1 VSKRPKSRIR
11 LAASPNSA
19 AQDEASFEGLF
30 SSAPPWLVSLIIHC
44 ALLLVVGLAAAE
56 VRRQTTTEMDV
67 ELAPLDDYE
76 EIGDDETFAETI
88 GEQLDVPQPTLDSN
102 PLASEVSTSYSLSD
116 LPPVESPLAA
126 PPLSSN
132 PTALGDGFFSAVE
145 APSIGWALSGRQE
158 GRKDALLKA
167 YGGTKTTQDSVN
179 LALRWI
185 AAQQGSSGLWSLQG
199 PYADGGGSE
208 NQLSATAM
216 ALLAFLGDG
225 HTHLKDGPYKRTV
238 ARGVRALI
246 KLQGNQGNFDSSDAP
261 DSHLLYTQAQ
271 CTIALCE
278 LYAITEDSF
287 IREAATKAVNY
298 CVEIQSPEGGW
309 RYAPYVDSDTSVTGW
324 FVMALTSARMA
335 KLDVPEAT
343 LDRVGQFLDSVS
355 PDDGAT
361 YAYQERRGAT
371 PAMTAEALLC
381 RQYLGWPRNEPSLLR
396 GVAMLSKYPINWR
409 RPNVYHWYYAT
420 QVMHHMG
427 GPRWTEWNRVM
438 RQRIPAEQ
446 VRRGQEKGSWNP
458 DRDQWAS
465 TGGRLYMTCLST
477 YMLEVYYRHLPLY
490 AAPMKGDQ
498 DPLSKLED
506 EAG

>member
-1 VSKRPKSRIR
+1 VRKGRHSRTSKKTP
-11 LAASPNSA
+11 PDSA
-19 AQDEASFEGLF
+19 APNGDAYAGFF

-44 ALLLVVGLAAAE
+44 AFLLVVGLAAAE
-56 VRRQTTTEMDV
+56 ARRQIGTEMDI
-67 ELAPLDDYE
+67 ELTPLE
-76 EIGDDETFAETI
+76 EIGDNETFAETL
-88 GEQLDVPQPTLDSN
+88 GEQLDAPQPTLDSN
-102 PLASEVSTSYSLSD
+102 PLASQVSTSYSASD
-116 LPPVESPLAA
+116 LPPVEDPFAA
-126 PPLSSN
+126 PPLSSD
-132 PTALGDGFFSAVE
+132 PTAVGDGFFGAVD

-167 YGGTKTTQDSVN
+167 YGGTKTTQDAVN

-185 AAQQGSSGLWSLQG
+185 AAQQRSNGLWSLQG

-225 HTHLKDGPYKRTV
+225 HTHLKDGPYKRTI
-238 ARGVRALI
+238 AKGVRALI
-246 KLQGNQGNFDSSDAP
+246 KFQDKEGLFQANDAP
-261 DSHLLYTQAQ
+261 NSHLLYTQAQ
-271 CTIALCE
+271 CTIVLCE
-278 LYAITEDSF
+278 LYAITEDSM
-287 IREAATKAVNY
+287 IREAATKAVDY
-298 CVEIQSPEGGW
+298 CVKIQAPQGGW
-309 RYAPYVDSDTSVTGW
+309 RYQPYMDSDTSVTGW

-335 KLDVPEAT
+335 KLDVPT
-343 LDRVGQFLDSVS
+343 TTFDRVRKFLDSVS
-355 PDDGAT
+355 PDDGST

-381 RQYLGWPRNEPSLLR
+381 RQYLGWPREEPSLRR
-396 GVAMLSKYPINWR
+396 GVNYLSDYQINWR

-427 GPRWTEWNRVM
+427 GEPWVKWNKVM
-438 RQRIPAEQ
+438 RQRVPENQ
-446 VRRGQEKGSWNP
+446 VHRGNEKGSWNP

-465 TGGRLYMTCLST
+465 TGGRLYMTCMST

-490 AAPMKGDQ
+490 AAPMKGDS
-498 DPLSKLED
+498 DKLSKLEEE